1 MTQETK
7 STQMSITRALSTL
20 KAVTEEISTFFN
32 QERYFLGVAA
42 GKTTLRPVI
51 SVFPNATALENRI
64 RSDAQ
69 KLQGLLQR
77 QFNIKSAIFR
87 SNHTTY
93 VEVAGK
99 RMTVVEAVYMKSTL
113 AQREQVLNGIR
124 ASVRSAVAT
133 FDTKQKELDTQLNT
147 LREKQ
152 ANSQD
157 TEANKSLIQA
167 LEANLKET
175 VQPVYV
181 DPIGY
186 RKLIEDEQAL
196 ITQLKTELDYI
207 LSTSN
212 TVTMV
217 DIPD

>member
-1 MTQETK
+1 
-7 STQMSITRALSTL
+7 
-20 KAVTEEISTFFN
+20 VTEEISTFFN
-32 QERYFLGVAA
+32 QDRHFLGVAA
-42 GKTTLRPVI
+42 GNTTLRPVI
-51 SVFPNATALENRI
+51 SVFPNTTALENRI

-69 KLQGLLQR
+69 KLQGLLAR

-93 VEVAGK
+93 VEVGGK

-124 ASVRSAVAT
+124 NSIRSAVVS
-133 FDTKQKELDTQLNT
+133 FDTKQKELDTQLNS

-157 TEANKSLIQA
+157 SEANKNLIQA
-167 LEANLKET
+167 LENNLKET

-181 DPIGY
+181 DPINY
-186 RKLIEDEQAL
+186 RKLVEDEQTL
-196 ITQLKTELDYI
+196 INQLKTELDYI